1 MKRIVLI
8 LAAAVAVSVGIGM
21 YMYFL
26 PVKSLKNAKPAASL
40 SATELLAAFEENE
53 DAANTLYLDKVIEV
67 TGIIEGVTNEPDQ
80 PMQFTL
86 DAGGLLGGVSCV
98 METGIALDGSPD
110 GFVGKNATIKGSCTG
125 YLMEVILDRCVIVS
139 VN

>member
-8 LAAAVAVSVGIGM
+8 LAVVVAVSVGIGV

-26 PVKSLKNAKPAASL
+26 PVKSLKNAKPAATL
-40 SATELLAAFEENE
+40 SATELLASFEDNE
-53 DAANTLYLDKVIEV
+53 EAANALYLDQVLEV
-67 TGIIEGVTNEPDQ
+67 TGIIEGVTNDTDQ
-80 PMQFTL
+80 PVQFTL

-98 METGIALDGSPD
+98 MESGIALDGNPE
-110 GFVGKNATIKGSCTG
+110 GFVGKTATIKGSCTG

-139 VN
+139 VK